1 MDSLPRLWL
10 NIDEFLDIFKAEL
23 EPYLFKTVN
32 DKLDI
37 FKNSC
42 DLMNQIYDLLPE
54 DKFKD
59 IARKID
65 DIIFGIKYKGEPH
78 IDGIRS
84 EVPPLKIDF
93 DTIWTPPERI
103 TLTGIQL
110 ELTGWKPHD
119 KYSLLIRRND
129 KSRFLINQVPFK
141 ESGEHKILPIAYPFG
156 FSKKTVKLDPDD
168 DVIFRIHNNSGNS
181 RQLYW
186 DIEYLTLGNLP
197 PSGST
202 ILFLDVSGSM
212 WDILERMSELMV
224 VFLQNLYGTDPVT
237 VCFVS
242 GIGMKYTRGSYYFV
256 RKDFANKYKAME
268 YLSVFSNIPHQGG
281 GDYDI
286 VTVQSAMDYKI
297 NNFDNYI
304 FCTDQTL
311 ESNPNTQF
319 MSKLQKFFSQDQYVF
334 SLPVSDGDRVYWNL
348 EYQNLKL
355 FKPI

>member
-1 MDSLPRLWL
+1 MSLPKVWL
-10 NIDEFLDIFKAEL
+10 NCDEFVDLFKTEL
-23 EPYLFKTVN
+23 EPLLINKID

-37 FKNSC
+37 FNASC
-42 DLMNQIYDLLPE
+42 NIMNQIYDLLPE
-54 DKFKD
+54 EKFKD

-65 DIIFGIKYKGEPH
+65 DIVFGMGYKGEPH
-78 IDGIRS
+78 VDGIRS
-84 EVPPLKIDF
+84 EVPPLKIDY
-93 DTIWTPPERI
+93 DTIWKPPEKI

-119 KYSLLIRRND
+119 LYSLLVRRNNNA
-129 KSRFLINQVPFK
+129 KFLINKVPFK

-156 FSKKTVKLDPDD
+156 FNKKHMQLGPKDE
-168 DVIFRIHNNSGNS
+168 VIFRIHNKSGNS

-212 WDILERMSELMV
+212 WSILENMSNLMV

-286 VTVQSAMDYKI
+286 VTVQSAIDYKI
-297 NNFDNYI
+297 DNFDNYI

-311 ESNPNTQF
+311 ESNPDIKF
-319 MSKLQKFFSQDQYVF
+319 IEKLQSFFNQDQCVF
-334 SLPVSDGDRVYWNL
+334 SIPVSDDDKVYWNT

>member
-1 MDSLPRLWL
+1 MSLPRVWL
-10 NIDEFLDIFKAEL
+10 NYDEFIEQFKSEL
-23 EPYLFKTVN
+23 EPYLHKALD

-37 FKNSC
+37 FKDSC
-42 DLMNQIYDLLPE
+42 EIMNEIYDLLPE

-65 DIIFGIKYKGEPH
+65 DIVFSIKYKGEFH
-78 IDGIRS
+78 IHGIRS

-93 DTIWTPPERI
+93 DTIWKPPEKI

-110 ELTGWKPHD
+110 DLTGWKSHD
-119 KYSLLIRRND
+119 LYSLLVRRKN
-129 KSRFLINQVPFK
+129 KSRFLMTNVPFK
-141 ESGEHKILPIAYPFG
+141 ESPEHKILPIAYPFG
-156 FSKKTVKLDPDD
+156 FGKKHVQLSPED
-168 DVIFRIHNNSGNS
+168 DVIFRIHNKSGNS

-186 DIEYLTLGNLP
+186 DVEYLTLGNLP
-197 PSGST
+197 SSGST

-212 WDILERMSELMV
+212 WNILENMSKLMMI
-224 VFLQNLYGTDPVT
+224 FLQNLYGIDPVT

-256 RKDFANKYKAME
+256 RKDFVNKYKAIE
-268 YLSVFSNIPHQGG
+268 YLSVSSNIPHQGG

-286 VTVQSAMDYKI
+286 VTVQSAMDYKLDQ
-297 NNFDNYI
+297 FDNYI

-311 ESNPNTQF
+311 ESNPDTKFIQ
-319 MSKLQKFFSQDQYVF
+319 KLQKFFHQDQSIF
-334 SLPVSDGDRVYWNL
+334 CLPVSNGDRAYWD
-348 EYQNLKL
+348 LKYKKLNL